1 MERIHPQARGWR
13 RQIRAMIREIQIL
26 RCQILVPLLLLKLGN
41 QTEGIFVVIFF
52 PSSITVS
59 VYGISP
65 LNSLFFLSWFSLLHF
80 FISFFKLLALYFFLF
95 YSVFSVSLFYLNKF
109 FFVFCLFFFVLSVI
123 VLFYFILF
131 MYVCLFP
138 SVILCFMPIFFY

>member
-13 RQIRAMIREIQIL
+13 RQIRARIREIQIL

-65 LNSLFFLSWFSLLHF
+65 PLFLVFSILVF
-80 FISFFKLLALYFFLF
+80 FVTFLYFLF
-95 YSVFSVSLFYLNKF
+95 
-109 FFVFCLFFFVLSVI
+109 
-123 VLFYFILF
+123 
-131 MYVCLFP
+131 
-138 SVILCFMPIFFY
+138 